1 MNFITH
7 NRSSRLQ
14 EISRP
19 FRSDSS
25 WPGQVRRQKNTNH
38 PTNYTLQKYNSLRL
52 FCVGVNN
59 PCNLNSSYFSEKQNW
74 CRGASSQPGV
84 AVCGVAVGIGGGA
97 PDQNE
102 RDKGPV
108 LSSKKLDMTLSMT

>member
-1 MNFITH
+1 M
-7 NRSSRLQ
+7 
-14 EISRP
+14 
-19 FRSDSS
+19 
-25 WPGQVRRQKNTNH
+25 
-38 PTNYTLQKYNSLRL
+38 
-52 FCVGVNN
+52 NN

-84 AVCGVAVGIGGGA
+84 AVCGAAVGIGGGA